1 MKPIPV
7 GHRHEMTFPVLEGD
21 TGHALGNTGVTV
33 LGTPA
38 LIKYMEMSCG
48 RALPPFL
55 DDGEG
60 SVATRVDIEHLAPA
74 PLGADVVYRSEVV
87 DVSRNRVTFSVTAH
101 LGDTLLMRGRHIRAV
116 LDMTRFRAGA
126 SPN

>member
-1 MKPIPV
+1 MRTIPV
-7 GHRHEMTFPVLEGD
+7 GHTFEVSYPVLEGD

-48 RALPPFL
+48 RALPSFL

-74 PLGADVVYRSEVV
+74 PLGAEVVYRSEVA
-87 DVSRNRVTFSVTAH
+87 DVARNKVTFAVTAH
-101 LGDTLLMRGRHIRAV
+101 LGETLLMRGRHIRAV
-116 LDMTRFRAGA
+116 LDMTRFRGDDGA
-126 SPN
+126 D